1 MHTFIKQFKI
11 SVNDFP
17 KGMADIDSQLTPLI
31 SKKTGIE
38 EKHILSYKILGKSL
52 DARKKSNLIFNFKI
66 EIEVDPSI
74 NISDLFLDDPAQQ
87 TSKKNKNHNLNSLN
101 VKKNLPV
108 NPVVI
113 GTGPAGLM
121 TAYLLALYDL
131 KPIILDIGKPVD
143 ERKEDIKTF
152 FADRKANPKSN
163 FAFGE
168 GGAGTFSDGK
178 LFTRTKDP
186 KIKFILET
194 FVKAGAP
201 EEILYLKRPHIGSDI
216 LPEMVKNIRQ
226 EIERLGGKFIWNSEV
241 DSLIIEN
248 GSSLKNIIL
257 ANGEKISAPACF
269 AAVGHSAR
277 KLIKNMVESG
287 IEHSLKDFQIGCRI
301 EHTQEFINKKQYGI
315 TDLPKCLDAAEYN
328 LVNKPKGNVSGA
340 TTFCMCPG
348 GVIVPMVTEE
358 GQLSTNG
365 MSRYARKSGFANSA
379 IIVNQ
384 KAPTFSDINEVFN
397 FVENIEKKVFNF
409 GGGNYSFPAQ
419 KAYPFIRKETGSLD
433 NQETSC
439 NLGIVPAR
447 LDEILPAK
455 TFTAIAEALKY
466 FEKVM
471 PGFMK
476 SGVLIGA
483 ETKISSP
490 IRFIR
495 NMDTFQSSVDNLYI
509 IGEGAGYAGGIIS
522 AALDGLRAAEKYLS
536 ATSN

>member
-186 KIKFILET
+186 TRREIYLEQ
-194 FVKAGAP
+194 
-201 EEILYLKRPHIGSDI
+201 RS
-216 LPEMVKNIRQ
+216 
-226 EIERLGGKFIWNSEV
+226 
-241 DSLIIEN
+241 
-248 GSSLKNIIL
+248 
-257 ANGEKISAPACF
+257 
-269 AAVGHSAR
+269 
-277 KLIKNMVESG
+277 
-287 IEHSLKDFQIGCRI
+287 
-301 EHTQEFINKKQYGI
+301 
-315 TDLPKCLDAAEYN
+315 
-328 LVNKPKGNVSGA
+328 
-340 TTFCMCPG
+340 
-348 GVIVPMVTEE
+348 
-358 GQLSTNG
+358 
-365 MSRYARKSGFANSA
+365 
-379 IIVNQ
+379 
-384 KAPTFSDINEVFN
+384 
-397 FVENIEKKVFNF
+397 
-409 GGGNYSFPAQ
+409 
-419 KAYPFIRKETGSLD
+419 
-433 NQETSC
+433 
-439 NLGIVPAR
+439 
-447 LDEILPAK
+447 
-455 TFTAIAEALKY
+455 
-466 FEKVM
+466 
-471 PGFMK
+471 
-476 SGVLIGA
+476 
-483 ETKISSP
+483 
-490 IRFIR
+490 
-495 NMDTFQSSVDNLYI
+495 
-509 IGEGAGYAGGIIS
+509 
-522 AALDGLRAAEKYLS
+522 
-536 ATSN
+536 

>member
-536 ATSN
+536 ATAN

>member
-1 MHTFIKQFKI
+1 MLLKN
-11 SVNDFP
+11 VNDFP

-348 GVIVPMVTEE
+348 GVIVPMV
-358 GQLSTNG
+358 
-365 MSRYARKSGFANSA
+365 RKRR
-379 IIVNQ
+379 
-384 KAPTFSDINEVFN
+384 
-397 FVENIEKKVFNF
+397 
-409 GGGNYSFPAQ
+409 
-419 KAYPFIRKETGSLD
+419 PFR
-433 NQETSC
+433 
-439 NLGIVPAR
+439 
-447 LDEILPAK
+447 IL
-455 TFTAIAEALKY
+455 
-466 FEKVM
+466 M
-471 PGFMK
+471 
-476 SGVLIGA
+476 
-483 ETKISSP
+483 
-490 IRFIR
+490 
-495 NMDTFQSSVDNLYI
+495 
-509 IGEGAGYAGGIIS
+509 
-522 AALDGLRAAEKYLS
+522 KYLIL
-536 ATSN
+536 